1 MKEITDHCAL
11 VRTIDAGGIGTTATS
26 DAIAS
31 VALILLPA
39 VGEHRYHVLTR
50 SCTGVALQKSMMSR
64 TCSRCREGIT
74 NIPHCIYHSLARLV
88 RAYRNCRCQDYTEM
102 MVSKSELSERK

>member
-1 MKEITDHCAL
+1 MKEITDHCAF
-11 VRTIDAGGIGTTATS
+11 VRAVDAGGIGTTATG

-50 SCTGVALQKSMMSR
+50 SRIGVALYKSIMS
-64 TCSRCREGIT
+64 
-74 NIPHCIYHSLARLV
+74 
-88 RAYRNCRCQDYTEM
+88 
-102 MVSKSELSERK
+102 